1 LRLFEKS
8 SMSDPFEGRPFP
20 RGVLIGAAALIAFV
34 IAAVA
39 LVRLTGVGGTETP
52 PAPVQFSVELRFD
65 EQDDG
70 KTLVYAA
77 TDPEAIAVLESGV
90 DGYVL
95 GVLRA
100 MARERR
106 GYDVAM
112 SEPYQLMLLEDGRLI
127 FRDTAT
133 GREIDLRAF
142 GPTNAQSFA
151 DLLDDVELPPSS
163 SSPDAAAS
171 DQAAPGSQADRR

>member
-1 LRLFEKS
+1 
-8 SMSDPFEGRPFP
+8 MSDPFEGRPFP
-20 RGVLIGAAALIAFV
+20 RGVLIGAAALIGFV

-52 PAPVQFSVELRFD
+52 PAPVQFSVELRFH

-70 KTLVYAA
+70 KTLVFAE

-90 DGYVL
+90 DGFVL

-106 GYDVAM
+106 GYEVEM
-112 SEPYQLMLLEDGRLI
+112 SEPYELVLLEDGRLI
-127 FRDTAT
+127 FKDTAT

-151 DLLDDVELPPSS
+151 DLLEDVELPPGP
-163 SSPDAAAS
+163 SSPRTSAD
-171 DQAAPGSQADRR
+171 DQVAPEARADTH

>member
-1 LRLFEKS
+1 
-8 SMSDPFEGRPFP
+8 MSDPFEGRPFP
-20 RGVLIGAAALIAFV
+20 RGVLIGAAALITFV

-39 LVRLTGVGGTETP
+39 LVRLTGLGGTEIP
-52 PAPVQFSVELRFD
+52 PAPVQFSVELRFQ
-65 EQDDG
+65 ERDDG
-70 KTLVYAA
+70 RTLVYAE

-90 DGYVL
+90 DGFVL

-106 GYDVAM
+106 GREVEM
-112 SEPYQLMLLEDGRLI
+112 SQPYQLILLEDGRLI
-127 FRDTAT
+127 FKDTAT

-151 DLLDDVELPPSS
+151 DLLRDVELPPNPSS
-163 SSPDAAAS
+163 TSAPAG
-171 DQAAPGSQADRR
+171 DQSAPEAQADPH